1 MRPRNCWPSA
11 SLRKKNAPS
20 RMRPAGRKKPMR
32 QDRLAHLIHE
42 QTAAIAALERRI
54 GTHATIRRILR
65 LLALEE
71 IPLGQAIGILD
82 EAAERSP
89 DPEQQVVYQQVI
101 AALRQ
106 TQAEKP

>member
-1 MRPRNCWPSA
+1 
-11 SLRKKNAPS
+11 
-20 RMRPAGRKKPMR
+20 MR
-32 QDRLAHLIHE
+32 QDHLTHLIHE
-42 QTAAIAALERRI
+42 QIAAIAALEHRI

-71 IPLGQAIGILD
+71 ITLGQAIGILG
-82 EAAERSP
+82 ETVKRSP

-106 TQAEKP
+106 TQAEEP